1 MKYEKH
7 EWIAFTRKDF
17 EAILFSIDDRISL
30 ECDKEW
36 KNRLKNIRTK
46 IKKVMERFNV
56 EVK

>member
-17 EAILFSIDDRISL
+17 ETILFSIDDRISL

-46 IKKVMERFNV
+46 IKKVIKRFNV